1 MKGKAKLKACTAI
14 INSKKLF
21 GAPITNKNLAI
32 IFLKR
37 GNFFRDRRNYDKA
50 ISDYNDA
57 IKLTPK
63 FAKIFHLRGLVYERK
78 HLTDRSIEE
87 FNRVIK
93 LNPKFA
99 DAFYDRGRAYDWK
112 EQYLLAIKDYDQA
125 IKLNPKH
132 ANAIKH
138 RELTIIL
145 KSIDDRKIKRLPKD
159 AEGFL
164 ERGQA

>member
-1 MKGKAKLKACTAI
+1 MK
-14 INSKKLF
+14 
-21 GAPITNKNLAI
+21 
-32 IFLKR
+32 
-37 GNFFRDRRNYDKA
+37 
-50 ISDYNDA
+50 
-57 IKLTPK
+57 
-63 FAKIFHLRGLVYERK
+63 GLVYERK

-87 FNRVIK
+87 FNRAIK

-125 IKLNPKH
+125 IKLNSKH

-145 KSIDDRKIKRLPKD
+145 KRIDDRKIKRLPKD
-159 AEGFL
+159 AEGGV
-164 ERGQA
+164 ERGQVYMRNTQFDLAIKDFSHSIELASKPRNVYYYRGKAYLETGQFDLAIKDFNNAIKY